1 MRVGV
6 VSPSGSFVEPSL
18 IERGIATLANLGLE
32 VELAPHATSSY
43 GHLAGTDQE
52 RAGDLLT
59 MLERPDIDA
68 VLCLKGGAGA
78 MRTALALDHGRLA
91 ALAQLPP
98 KAFVGFSD
106 ITVLHALLERSLGW
120 VTFYGPM
127 LTSLARPSPYVL
139 EGWRRALMSE
149 APFAIDPDPDD
160 PYVGTLVS
168 GSVEGPLAGGC
179 LTLLS
184 QLVGTP
190 WAPDLGGS
198 ILFFEDVDEEPYAV
212 ERDLAHLL
220 ASGQLA
226 ECRGIVI
233 GQHTNC
239 NPRSPG
245 PSLALEQ
252 VFADLIGPLRIPSI
266 YNLPIGHG
274 RHIATLPL
282 GARARLDADRKVL
295 LVLESGVTST

>member
-1 MRVGV
+1 MVA
-6 VSPSGSFVEPSL
+6 PSGSFVEPSR
-18 IERGIATLANLGLE
+18 IERGISTLAGLGLA
-32 VELAPHATSSY
+32 VELAPHATSAY
-43 GHLAGTDQE
+43 GHLAGTDEE
-52 RAGDLLT
+52 RAEDLLG

-68 VLCLKGGAGA
+68 VICLKGGAGA
-78 MRTALALDHGRLA
+78 MRTALALDQGRLA
-91 ALAQLPP
+91 ALADLPP

-106 ITVLHALLERSLGW
+106 ITVIHSVLQESLGW

-127 LTSLARPSPYVL
+127 LTSLARPSEYSL
-139 EGWRRALMSE
+139 EGWRRALMSD
-149 APFAIDPDPDD
+149 APFAVDPDPDD
-160 PYVGTLVS
+160 SYVGTLV
-168 GSVEGPLAGGC
+168 GGVVEARLAGGC

-190 WAPDLGGS
+190 WAPDLSGS
-198 ILFFEDVDEEPYAV
+198 ILCFEDVDEEPYSV

-226 ECRGIVI
+226 GCRGIVI

-239 NPRSPG
+239 GPRSPG

-252 VFADLIGPLRIPSI
+252 VFADLLCPLGIPTI

-274 RHIATLPL
+274 RHLATLPW
-282 GARARLDADRKVL
+282 GVRARLDADQGAL
-295 LVLESGVTST
+295 LVLESGVTSD

>member
-1 MRVGV
+1 M
-6 VSPSGSFVEPSL
+6 VSPSGSFVEPSS
-18 IERGIATLANLGLE
+18 IERGIATLAGLGLE
-32 VELAPHATSSY
+32 VELAPHATSAY
-43 GHLAGTDQE
+43 GHLAGSDAD
-52 RAGDLLT
+52 RAEDLLG

-78 MRTALALDHGRLA
+78 MRTALALDRARLAELGRLR
-91 ALAQLPP
+91 P

-106 ITVLHALLERSLGW
+106 ITVLHALLERSVGW

-127 LTSLARPSPYVL
+127 LTSLARPSPYAL

-149 APFAIDPDPDD
+149 APFAVDPDPDD
-160 PYVGTLVS
+160 PYVGTLTP

-190 WAPDLGGS
+190 WAPDLSGS
-198 ILFFEDVDEEPYAV
+198 ILCFEDVDEEPYSV
-212 ERDLAHLL
+212 ERNLAHLL
-220 ASGQLA
+220 ASGQLT

-239 NPRSPG
+239 GPRSPG

-252 VFADLIGPLRIPSI
+252 VFSDLLAPLGIPTI

-274 RHIATLPL
+274 RHLATLPL
-282 GARARLDADRKVL
+282 GARARLDADRRRL
-295 LVLESGVTST
+295 LVLESGVTSN